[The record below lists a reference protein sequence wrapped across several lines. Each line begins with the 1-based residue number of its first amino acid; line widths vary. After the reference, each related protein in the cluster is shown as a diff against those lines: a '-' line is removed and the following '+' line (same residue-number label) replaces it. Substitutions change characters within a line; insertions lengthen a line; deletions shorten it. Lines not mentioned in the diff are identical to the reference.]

1 MFRVLTSRPEGPVT
15 VLEGDDAVAPPAAGE
30 LRWIDLAAHGEEDLQ
45 VLTRHFRF
53 HPLSVEDCLHF
64 DQRPKLEEFDDHL
77 FLVVHGFAC
86 PDQDP
91 RKLTPVELH
100 AFLGKDYLVTV
111 HAEEVPG
118 LDAVFKRVSLDPA
131 LVRRGVDFLYYLV
144 LDAMVDL
151 DFQHVD
157 LVSDA
162 LDDIEEAVLARAQH
176 RDLSRIFELKRVLIT
191 MRRTLSPQRDV
202 LAILAKRGSAFI
214 DERTTVYF
222 RDVYDHLVRISEAI
236 DAARDIL
243 GNALDAYLSS
253 VGQRT
258 NEIMKRLTILSA
270 VFLPLT
276 FVTGFF
282 GQNFDAL
289 PIHQGWILAFVVV
302 LCITLPVAMLRWFRS
317 QGWL

>member
-1 MFRVLTSRPEGPVT
+1 M
-15 VLEGDDAVAPPAAGE
+15 
-30 LRWIDLAAHGEEDLQ
+30 
-45 VLTRHFRF
+45 
-53 HPLSVEDCLHF
+53 
-64 DQRPKLEEFDDHL
+64 
-77 FLVVHGFAC
+77 
-86 PDQDP
+86 
-91 RKLTPVELH
+91 
-100 AFLGKDYLVTV
+100 
-111 HAEEVPG
+111 
-118 LDAVFKRVSLDPA
+118 
-131 LVRRGVDFLYYLV
+131 
-144 LDAMVDL
+144 
-151 DFQHVD
+151 
-157 LVSDA
+157 
-162 LDDIEEAVLARAQH
+162 EEAVLARAAH

-214 DERTTVYF
+214 DARTTVYF

-282 GQNFDAL
+282 GQNFDSL
-289 PIHQGWILAFVVV
+289 PIHQGWILGFVCA
-302 LCITLPVAMLRWFRS
+302 LCVALPYAMLRWFRS
-317 QGWL
+317 NGWL